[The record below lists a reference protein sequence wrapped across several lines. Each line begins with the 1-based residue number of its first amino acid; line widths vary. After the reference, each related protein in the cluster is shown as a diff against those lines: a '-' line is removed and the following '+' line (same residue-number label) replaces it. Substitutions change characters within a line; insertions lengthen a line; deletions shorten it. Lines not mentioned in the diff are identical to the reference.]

1 MEAFNR
7 LANPSHLS
15 LIEQT
20 DSTLEPTRR
29 DQLKI
34 SHSLGMSEKVTII
47 RLFFLDRLLKH

>member
-34 SHSLGMSEKVTII
+34 SHSLGMSVKVTTTHY
-47 RLFFLDRLLKH
+47 FFLTCH

>member
-20 DSTLEPTRR
+20 DSTLGPTRR
-29 DQLKI
+29 AQMEI
-34 SHSLGMSEKVTII
+34 SHSLGISEKVTII
-47 RLFFLDRLLKH
+47 RHFFS

>member
-20 DSTLEPTRR
+20 DSTLEPTLR

-34 SHSLGMSEKVTII
+34 SHSLGISEKVTII
-47 RLFFLDRLLKH
+47 RHFFS